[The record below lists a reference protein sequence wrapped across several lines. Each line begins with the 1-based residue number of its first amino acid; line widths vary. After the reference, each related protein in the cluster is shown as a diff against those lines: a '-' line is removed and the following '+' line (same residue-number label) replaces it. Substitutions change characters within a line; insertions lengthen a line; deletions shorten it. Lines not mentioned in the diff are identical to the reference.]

1 MTKCASKRCGDKLEQ
16 KWLLEKKEEKPVSII
31 RLLWKRFGVRYLLY
45 GLIDLIWKLIIR
57 YIEQKLEYL
66 SDILFIIFKVLLKIF
81 FFSVAEPYAISNVVS
96 YFTPGQTEISKNMA
110 YYNAALVLIL
120 HTISGI
126 YMHNYILFVQQ
137 LAIEIKTSFSSLIYR
152 KALKLTPSAL
162 SEISLGNIV
171 TLITKDVHTFEQS
184 IWMVNEFW
192 VSVVQTCVL
201 CYLLYTRIGFVSF
214 IGVGILISI
223 MPVQC
228 KYLTE

>member
-1 MTKCASKRCGDKLEQ
+1 
-16 KWLLEKKEEKPVSII
+16 
-31 RLLWKRFGVRYLLY
+31 
-45 GLIDLIWKLIIR
+45 
-57 YIEQKLEYL
+57 
-66 SDILFIIFKVLLKIF
+66 
-81 FFSVAEPYAISNVVS
+81 
-96 YFTPGQTEISKNMA
+96 
-110 YYNAALVLIL
+110 
-120 HTISGI
+120 
-126 YMHNYILFVQQ
+126 MHNYILFVQQ

-184 IWMVNEFW
+184 IWMINEFW
-192 VSVVQTCVL
+192 VSAIQTCVL

-228 KYLTE
+228 KYTVCSNINVIFKFAAISVICTKSALILLTAVTY